1 MTTSIAHTRM
11 IPLGLVVA
19 LAAACRGG
27 PPPPAQLD
35 PRNDHCANCRM
46 AVSAPRFAAQLV
58 APGEEPRFFDDLGCL
73 RDWLRSHS
81 SALPRGAMTYVVDH
95 RTGAWVRAAA
105 ALYARVPGL
114 ATPMGSEL
122 VAHQDAASR
131 VADRSLGR
139 AVPVAP
145 AELFGPA
152 GPPDG
157 KP

>member
-1 MTTSIAHTRM
+1 
-11 IPLGLVVA
+11 
-19 LAAACRGG
+19 
-27 PPPPAQLD
+27 
-35 PRNDHCANCRM
+35 M

-73 RDWLRSHS
+73 RDWLRAHP
-81 SALPRGAMTYVVDH
+81 AAPRGAVAYVADH
-95 RTGAWVRAAA
+95 RDGAWVPAAA
-105 ALYARVPGL
+105 AVYARVPGL

-157 KP
+157 KR